1 MYSKFPKI
9 FFLSWG
15 ITVQGIER
23 TKGVEIK
30 RSNQRI
36 VQILIQEQ
44 MAESTFTNSSTL
56 STTDPKRITN
66 PFIIIHNI
74 TLTQNITNIKIK

>member
-1 MYSKFPKI
+1 MESKPEGL
-9 FFLSWG
+9 LSKG
-15 ITVQGIER
+15 LKEQ
-23 TKGVEIK
+23 KGVGIK

-74 TLTQNITNIKIK
+74 TLIQNITNIKIK